1 MKMLGELDGGS
12 SVIISVLL
20 QWRQFFM
27 DKSHKCD
34 ILLVQQNIFFLDGLV
49 TLISISHVKTQL
61 SHQIIFD
68 AVVV

>member
-1 MKMLGELDGGS
+1 MLGELDGGS

-34 ILLVQQNIFFLDGLV
+34 ILLVQQNIFFLMDL
-49 TLISISHVKTQL
+49 
-61 SHQIIFD
+61 
-68 AVVV
+68 